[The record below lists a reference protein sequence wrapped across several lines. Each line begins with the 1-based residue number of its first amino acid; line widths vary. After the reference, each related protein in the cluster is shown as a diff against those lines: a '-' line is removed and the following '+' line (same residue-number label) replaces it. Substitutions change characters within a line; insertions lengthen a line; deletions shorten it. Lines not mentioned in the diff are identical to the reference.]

1 MVINNNFKLI
11 YTSVKHCQKRLHG
24 VFKSIFLL
32 GCLLL
37 SAQSVLV
44 VAGQGDPDSGQI
56 LQQIERDIEIKPR
69 QPLPTLKEE
78 PLPAPSDQGERVV
91 IKTFKFEGN
100 HVLSEESLQTA
111 LATLTNRSISV
122 SELKTCIGIITAYY
136 RQQGYLAIA
145 SLPDQDITE
154 GVVLIKIDESI
165 FGGVKF
171 DGEYRKDFKRI
182 KPEII
187 EGMIE
192 SSAPKGQVLNQD
204 QLDHA
209 LRLVNKL
216 SGIQVQTTLQEG
228 SSAGTTDVLVN
239 VKDRDFFTAT
249 LAADNTGSRQTGR
262 NKATIYGAIASPFGL
277 GDQLNVTGL
286 HSQGTDYLRLAYQR
300 PLGYRGLQIAA
311 NSSFMKYDII
321 NPQIQN
327 SAQASGSSDTVGL
340 QLQYP
345 IITSQTKNLNLTTDV
360 EHKSFENI
368 QGTRI
373 ENYSL
378 NVYSAGLSGDYYDN
392 WLSGGQTSAGLSI
405 RAGNVGASGATVTDD
420 AQGSYALLHWN
431 LSRNQFLTD
440 RLSLM
445 INGTGQFANRNLDSS
460 EKFYLGGLNGVRAYP
475 TSEGHGSDG
484 YLWIAELRQYL
495 PHNFSVST
503 FVDYGHVKQYQS
515 NSGNAGQKLTVNNAP
530 NGYNL
535 KGYGATA
542 AWQGPYNAN
551 VKMTYAHRFGH
562 NPAPASDGIHD
573 QDGTLNYDVFW
584 LSGSITY

>member
-24 VFKSIFLL
+24 VLKSIFLL

-187 EGMIE
+187 EGIIE
-192 SSAPKGQVLNQD
+192 SASPKGQVL
-204 QLDHA
+204 
-209 LRLVNKL
+209 
-216 SGIQVQTTLQEG
+216 
-228 SSAGTTDVLVN
+228 
-239 VKDRDFFTAT
+239 
-249 LAADNTGSRQTGR
+249 LAR
-262 NKATIYGAIASPFGL
+262 
-277 GDQLNVTGL
+277 V
-286 HSQGTDYLRLAYQR
+286 
-300 PLGYRGLQIAA
+300 
-311 NSSFMKYDII
+311 
-321 NPQIQN
+321 
-327 SAQASGSSDTVGL
+327 
-340 QLQYP
+340 
-345 IITSQTKNLNLTTDV
+345 
-360 EHKSFENI
+360 
-368 QGTRI
+368 
-373 ENYSL
+373 
-378 NVYSAGLSGDYYDN
+378 
-392 WLSGGQTSAGLSI
+392 
-405 RAGNVGASGATVTDD
+405 
-420 AQGSYALLHWN
+420 
-431 LSRNQFLTD
+431 
-440 RLSLM
+440 
-445 INGTGQFANRNLDSS
+445 
-460 EKFYLGGLNGVRAYP
+460 
-475 TSEGHGSDG
+475 
-484 YLWIAELRQYL
+484 
-495 PHNFSVST
+495 
-503 FVDYGHVKQYQS
+503 
-515 NSGNAGQKLTVNNAP
+515 
-530 NGYNL
+530 
-535 KGYGATA
+535 
-542 AWQGPYNAN
+542 
-551 VKMTYAHRFGH
+551 
-562 NPAPASDGIHD
+562 
-573 QDGTLNYDVFW
+573 
-584 LSGSITY
+584 